1 MAVRGLEAPACRHFS
16 TGQVFSR
23 RGRQTEVAIEGI
35 LAFIAGRIGLTGYY
49 LGSPSSGRCRGGSAL
64 AERFSTR
71 SS

>member
-49 LGSPSSGRCRGGSAL
+49 LGSPSSGRC
-64 AERFSTR
+64 
-71 SS
+71 